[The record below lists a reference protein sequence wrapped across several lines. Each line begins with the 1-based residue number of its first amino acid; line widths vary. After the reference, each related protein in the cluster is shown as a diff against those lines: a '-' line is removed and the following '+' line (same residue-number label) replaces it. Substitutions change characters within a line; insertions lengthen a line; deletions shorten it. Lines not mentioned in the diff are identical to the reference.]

1 MTGED
6 FENFNKLIKDMDT
19 TKFDMVDQMKLLI
32 AYTEFVEKAKPIY
45 LKYAVK
51 EEGPKTF
58 FINM

>member
-6 FENFNKLIKDMDT
+6 FKNFNELIKDMDT
-19 TKFDMVDQMKLLI
+19 TKFDMVDQMKLLM

-51 EEGPKTF
+51 EESPKIF

>member
-1 MTGED
+1 
-6 FENFNKLIKDMDT
+6 MDPS
-19 TKFDMVDQMKLLI
+19 KFDMVDQMKLLM

-58 FINM
+58 FIKM